1 MRPEELDA
9 IVIGGGQ
16 AGLATGYHLARHG
29 LSFAILE
36 SADRVGE
43 SWRRRWEGLHL
54 FTAARYDGLP
64 GMTFPAIPN
73 SFPAKDEVADFL
85 ESYAAR
91 MGLPVQTGVHVD
103 ELRRKNDGDRYEVV
117 AGQQRFEA
125 PAVVIATGAYP
136 RGQVPPFAAE
146 LDPGI
151 RQVQSADYRSPAQLQ
166 PGPVLVVGASN
177 SGAEVAVGAAA
188 EHATTLVGRNTGQM
202 PFPIDSRRARVFDR
216 FFWFFINHVATLD
229 TPIGRRALPSVRDH
243 GGPLER
249 VRSAD
254 LAAAGVERV
263 VGRVVGSSGGQ
274 PLLDDGRVVAA
285 TNIVWCIGFR
295 PDFGWISLPI
305 VGDDGWPRHR
315 RGVVAGR
322 AGPVFRRAAVPLFAS
337 FGIARRGWSGCGP
350 RHGVRGRFVAVQDEG
365 ACASSARR
373 SAVVSSAVALVIRRS
388 CPQLARSTGQGD
400 GDPFP
405 GGRRPFERRHGV
417 HAGDDDRRFAAHRIE
432 HHDRGLPVR
441 RRVGALGR
449 RCVQVLERP
458 HVAGRC
464 PSQDLGPDVIGR
476 QHASHTK

>member
-1 MRPEELDA
+1 MSCGA
-9 IVIGGGQ
+9 
-16 AGLATGYHLARHG
+16 
-29 LSFAILE
+29 S
-36 SADRVGE
+36 
-43 SWRRRWEGLHL
+43 
-54 FTAARYDGLP
+54 
-64 GMTFPAIPN
+64 
-73 SFPAKDEVADFL
+73 
-85 ESYAAR
+85 
-91 MGLPVQTGVHVD
+91 
-103 ELRRKNDGDRYEVV
+103 NDGDRYEVV

-125 PAVVIATGAYP
+125 PAVVIATGAYS

-315 RGVVAGR
+315 RGVAADAPGLYFVGLPFLYSPASALLGGVGR
-322 AGPVFRRAAVPLFAS
+322 
-337 FGIARRGWSGCGP
+337 
-350 RHGVRGRFVAVQDEG
+350 D
-365 ACASSARR
+365 
-373 SAVVSSAVALVIRRS
+373 
-388 CPQLARSTGQGD
+388 
-400 GDPFP
+400 
-405 GGRRPFERRHGV
+405 
-417 HAGDDDRRFAAHRIE
+417 AAHVTECVAALLRSST
-432 HHDRGLPVR
+432 RAPA
-441 RRVGALGR
+441 RVVPAA
-449 RCVQVLERP
+449 P
-458 HVAGRC
+458 
-464 PSQDLGPDVIGR
+464 PS
-476 QHASHTK
+476 